1 MRILLISPTALDFYG
16 NPIKQGRI
24 HLPGLTLPM
33 LAAVTPPEVELKL
46 IMETTQDI
54 PFNEHWDAVGLTG
67 MGSGI
72 VRAWQ
77 IASIFK
83 ENKVKVI
90 IGGIA
95 ASLAD
100 PELILKHCDA
110 LVIGEAEELWALVIE
125 DLQRGTLKRIYK
137 SDHRPD
143 IENLPVPR
151 YDLIRNLKIGLW
163 RPVQATRG
171 CPFTCNFCSVA
182 SFSDRNYRKK
192 PIHDVIRDVRA
203 AKKYG
208 TKYIAFIDDNICV
221 DLDYCHDLFENLIEE
236 KIIWMSQSSLHLT
249 EHPELVKL
257 AYKSGCRILSIGIES
272 LNKSSL
278 EQIDKNWNNP
288 ERYASAFKVLRNNG
302 IDVSTEMIIGL
313 DGDDDSVFQ
322 NTYNFI
328 VKNKISIPRVHIITP
343 VPGTQLFERML
354 SDNRITSQDF
364 GRYSGGKVNFIPKN
378 IKAEILQKGYW
389 SLYKELFS
397 WHSILKRIFIN
408 EANLDPYM
416 QAVVWAVN
424 LRYKYHVHHRIC
436 PGIV

>member
-1 MRILLISPTALDFYG
+1 M
-16 NPIKQGRI
+16 
-24 HLPGLTLPM
+24 
-33 LAAVTPPEVELKL
+33 
-46 IMETTQDI
+46 
-54 PFNEHWDAVGLTG
+54 
-67 MGSGI
+67 
-72 VRAWQ
+72 
-77 IASIFK
+77 
-83 ENKVKVI
+83 
-90 IGGIA
+90 
-95 ASLAD
+95 
-100 PELILKHCDA
+100 
-110 LVIGEAEELWALVIE
+110 
-125 DLQRGTLKRIYK
+125 
-137 SDHRPD
+137 
-143 IENLPVPR
+143 
-151 YDLIRNLKIGLW
+151 RNLKIGLW

-182 SFSDRNYRKK
+182 SFSERTYRKK
-192 PIHDVIRDVRA
+192 PIKDVIRDVRA

-208 TKYIAFIDDNICV
+208 TRYIAFIDDNICV
-221 DLDYCHDLFENLIEE
+221 DLDYCHDLFEALISE

-288 ERYASAFKVLRNNG
+288 ERYASAFKVLRSNG

-354 SDNRITSQDF
+354 SNNRITSQDF

-378 IKAEILQKGYW
+378 ITAETLQKGYW
-389 SLYKELFS
+389 NLYKELFS

-408 EANLDPYM
+408 EATLGPYM